1 MFSFP
6 SQGLIKT
13 LTIYKF
19 CYLIIPS
26 VQNTIIIG
34 NMVHIL
40 TDRDDVVQKVGFEKE
55 NPAFVEDEVA
65 LLVQATYQ
73 GSFPLV
79 V

>member
-1 MFSFP
+1 MLPHHTFS
-6 SQGLIKT
+6 SE
-13 LTIYKF
+13 Y
-19 CYLIIPS
+19 
-26 VQNTIIIG
+26 IIIS

-40 TDRDDVVQKVGFEKE
+40 TDRDDVVQKVGFENE
-55 NPAFVEDEVA
+55 DPAFVEDEVA